1 MGVQEVGKAPQSG
14 VLQGV
19 GRALQAGVLEVDRA
33 LQSGVQQGV
42 CMSGTG
48 VGSPRAR
55 IEVKWV

>member
-1 MGVQEVGKAPQSG
+1 MGV
-14 VLQGV
+14 QGV
-19 GRALQAGVLEVDRA
+19 GRAQQSGEQGVGKALQLGVLEVDRA
-33 LQSGVQQGV
+33 LQSGVLQGV